1 MTTEKIDWYREVLE
15 LEPNSKVFLPLAR
28 LHLQI
33 GQEDEAIAVLEHGLA
48 RHPEHLEA
56 RLLLVELLYRTGR
69 QEACTRQVSEL
80 GRLFSTYAHFWQAW
94 AVCLSATDGPPEV
107 ATALRLMAANFL
119 HGPLSLQDLLNRG
132 LDTVLREPDAAT
144 ATPAEHAE
152 HLSAAAASPAAG
164 TVRCDDASPQG
175 LFVPSP
181 AASSLL
187 DDVADVADMAGS
199 TPAETPA
206 PAPHD
211 TDTPESAAPGNSR
224 GPAPHSLLAAV
235 LDAVDDR
242 LDDDVLPAHMPLP
255 RELGLSATEDTEDAP
270 LPDAAA
276 PLAGHDRAGQAR
288 DEGEVFRPEVSSLP
302 FMAAPET
309 SGEQADEQ
317 PSDEEGD
324 EVFSLR
330 TRSMA
335 DVLAEQ
341 GDLRG
346 ALDIYAELL
355 AAAVN
360 VHERV
365 ELQQRVDALMARLE
379 GQSGQD
385 ESVAGSTAELS
396 GKEKLITVLEALAER
411 VEARAQN

>member
-28 LHLQI
+28 LHLRI

-94 AVCLSATDGPPEV
+94 AICLAATDGPPEV

-132 LDTVLREPDAAT
+132 LDTVLREPDTAT
-144 ATPAEHAE
+144 AIPAEHAG
-152 HLSAAAASPAAG
+152 HPSVAAASHAAG

-199 TPAETPA
+199 MPVETPA
-206 PAPHD
+206 PVPHD
-211 TDTPESAAPGNSR
+211 TDTPEAAAPGDSR

-235 LDAVDDR
+235 MDAVDDS

-255 RELGLSATEDTEDAP
+255 
-270 LPDAAA
+270 DAAV
-276 PLAGHDRAGQAR
+276 PLAGHDRTAQAR
-288 DEGEVFRPEVSSLP
+288 DDGGAFRQEKPPLP

-309 SGEQADEQ
+309 SGVHADEQ

-360 VHERV
+360 VHERA
-365 ELQQRVDALMARLE
+365 ELQQCVDALMARLE

-385 ESVAGSTAELS
+385 ESIAGSPAEFS